1 MSMNIFFKLGFALS
15 KTTDLHRILTKTS
28 PMLCFL
34 RSSGFGCLKQSRT
47 AGVPTPS
54 CPRKVL
60 RETICQ
66 SGVRH
71 ASSYPVGK
79 HGALTQIYVPDVN
92 FTVGVAILLPSGEL
106 AHLRARRVRNG
117 SDIKLFNGRG
127 DTAIAVVQGQ
137 YAVVQTL
144 QHKNLVSTSK
154 SDIVSI
160 PSTATTSLPNL
171 NQASIG
177 IVPVPKEATGTHAI
191 IAAIKSPQRS
201 DWLVEKLT
209 ELGVQ
214 TITFTSTRRTVMP
227 TDNVERRMARWER
240 VAVAAAKQSVRLDIP
255 VISSVSWDDC
265 VKSVTAHNAPFVLAS
280 NGCSFL
286 ASTATDLVVRNQSA
300 LFVIGPEGG
309 LSDAEIGELSDAG
322 AMRISLGSSRLRSET
337 AAVVTASIIA
347 QILENDCSVHE
358 DKSIGS

>member
-1 MSMNIFFKLGFALS
+1 MYILLRLGFSFS
-15 KTTDLHRILTKTS
+15 KITDLRRTLTKTT
-28 PMLCFL
+28 PMVCFL
-34 RSSGFGCLKQSRT
+34 QSSGRLCSLKQSQT
-47 AGVPTPS
+47 TGAPAAS

-79 HGALTQIYVPDVN
+79 HGALTQIYIPDIN
-92 FTVGVAILLPSGEL
+92 FTAGVAILLPSGEL

-144 QHKNLVSTSK
+144 QNKNLVPTSK

-160 PSTATTSLPNL
+160 PPIAASLPNL
-171 NQASIG
+171 SQASNG
-177 IVPVPKEATGTHAI
+177 MDPMSKEAMGTHAI

-209 ELGVQ
+209 ELGVR

-255 VISSVSWDDC
+255 VISAVSWDDC
-265 VKSVTAHNAPFVLAS
+265 VKNVIAHDAPFVLAS

-286 ASTATDLVVRNQSA
+286 APTATDLVVRNQSA

-309 LSDAEIGELSDAG
+309 LSDVEISELSDAG
-322 AMRISLGSSRLRSET
+322 AMQISLGSNRLRSET
-337 AAVVTASIIA
+337 AAVVAASVIA
-347 QILENDCSVHE
+347 QILEKDCSVHE